1 MDLKQI
7 AKDTAKTLSSY
18 LTYQAVRTVL
28 AQLSETNP
36 PLALWLHRFSSTDK
50 IQAGEVYIQNLLRER
65 QDLAL
70 RIMTVRE
77 HLAQEVADF
86 LPEMVRAE
94 IQQANME
101 HRRQHLER
109 ITQLDLAN
117 PSSNYQQESEPNSEP
132 NLDNLSS

>member
-50 IQAGEVYIQNLLRER
+50 IQDGEVYIQNLFREKP
-65 QDLAL
+65 DLAL
-70 RIMTVRE
+70 RIMIVRE

-86 LPEMVRAE
+86 LPEMVRTG

-109 ITQLDLAN
+109 ITQLDISN
-117 PSSNYQQESEPNSEP
+117 PSPNPNQQPTSEPKK
-132 NLDNLSS
+132 DNLSG

>member
-50 IQAGEVYIQNLLRER
+50 IQDGEAYIQNLFREKP
-65 QDLAL
+65 DLAL
-70 RIMTVRE
+70 RIMIVRE
-77 HLAQEVADF
+77 HLEQEVADF
-86 LPEMVRAE
+86 LPEMVRTG

-109 ITQLDLAN
+109 ITQLDISN
-117 PSSNYQQESEPNSEP
+117 PSPNPEQ
-132 NLDNLSS
+132 